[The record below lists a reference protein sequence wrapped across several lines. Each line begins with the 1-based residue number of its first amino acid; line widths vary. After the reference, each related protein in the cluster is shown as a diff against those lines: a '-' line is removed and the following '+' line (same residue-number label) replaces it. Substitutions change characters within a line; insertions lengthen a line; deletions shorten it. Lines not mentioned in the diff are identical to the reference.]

1 MEVLMP
7 ALTIGRVARLTGLGV
22 ETSRFYEREG
32 LIMAPPRAA
41 FGYRHYPQDTI
52 SRLRFIKRAKELG
65 FSLKEI
71 KELLSLRV
79 SPEVTCEEVR
89 ARAEAK
95 IADIED
101 KIRQL
106 QRMRRALVR
115 LAETCQGSGPVSECP
130 ILESLA
136 LEETDHGHR

>member
-1 MEVLMP
+1 MS
-7 ALTIGRVARLTGLGV
+7 ALTIGRVARLTGVGV
-22 ETSRFYEREG
+22 ETIRFYEREG
-32 LIMAPPRAA
+32 LIAVPPRAA
-41 FGYRHYPQDTI
+41 FGYRHYPQETLAC
-52 SRLRFIKRAKELG
+52 LRFIQRAKALG

-79 SPEVTCEEVR
+79 SREVTSEEVR

-95 IADIED
+95 IADIGD

-130 ILESLA
+130 ILGSLA
-136 LEETDHGHR
+136 LEETEPSGLGE

>member
-1 MEVLMP
+1 MS
-7 ALTIGRVARLTGLGV
+7 ALTIGRVAQLASVGV
-22 ETSRFYEREG
+22 ETIRFYEREG
-32 LIMAPPRAA
+32 LITVPPRAA
-41 FGYRHYPQDTI
+41 FGYRHYPLDTVA
-52 SRLRFIKRAKELG
+52 RLHFIKRAKELG

-71 KELLSLRV
+71 KELLFLRV
-79 SPEVTCEEVR
+79 SPEVTCDEVR

-95 IADIED
+95 ITDIED